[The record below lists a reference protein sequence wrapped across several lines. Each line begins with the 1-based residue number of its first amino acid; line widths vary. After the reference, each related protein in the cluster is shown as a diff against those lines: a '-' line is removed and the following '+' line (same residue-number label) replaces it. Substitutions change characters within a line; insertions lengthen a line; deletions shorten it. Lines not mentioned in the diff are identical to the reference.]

1 MKHSVDLRQTDAS
14 FCTMCSLP
22 SCFCILVGWQLP
34 APLLLQVPLGA
45 ESMRQLSYFCAV
57 CSLSADLP
65 RSISDLN
72 LAEHAASMHQGQ
84 P

>member
-1 MKHSVDLRQTDAS
+1 MLGA
-14 FCTMCSLP
+14 
-22 SCFCILVGWQLP
+22 WQLP
-34 APLLLQVPLGA
+34 APLLLQVPL
-45 ESMRQLSYFCAV
+45 EPIPVRQLRHFCAV

-72 LAEHAASMHQGQ
+72 LAEHAASMQQGQ